1 MPSMHMELATS
12 SSDSSENDGVSIQRK
27 LLGGANVGIAIVAS
41 LIILVRAGNIAT
53 WAAGPGLAVLISGIT
68 LGLLLMALPSNE
80 AIRREAA
87 ENAVKHN
94 LPVHVQEEYAKSQIL
109 ATYLMVPFGWVLVI
123 VFTFAWALLVPF
135 LWSLIGPIHDAF
147 PLVLFG
153 LYLAFIG
160 GIVLAGVPADFIGR
174 RVYPGGRELAE
185 SMKKKSNE
193 EASLYDGSG

>member
-1 MPSMHMELATS
+1 MEPATS

-41 LIILVRAGNIAT
+41 LIILVRVGNIAT

-68 LGLLLMALPSNE
+68 LGMLLMALPSNE

-87 ENAVKHN
+87 ENAAKHN

-123 VFTFAWALLVPF
+123 VFTFAWALVVTF
-135 LWSLIGPIHDAF
+135 LWPLIGPIGDAF
-147 PLVLFG
+147 FLVLFG

-160 GIVLAGVPADFIGR
+160 GIVLASVPADFIGR

-185 SMKKKSNE
+185 WMNRKSDE
-193 EASLYDGSG
+193 EAPPYNEFG